1 MVVFPSVVT
10 KTYAKV
16 RRIPNDVVTEYL
28 TVMTGH
34 NVKEDKLSLE
44 SIIVYLEENHVP
56 LEVIFDCVA
65 YMTAALLETNY
76 DWGKSLMVVKE
87 IYRRGLLNLWKR
99 KDEEDEITEWI
110 TRMNTEI
117 SRATKVKRQTKK
129 TAAAAKKY
137 GINDNI
143 VRRYIAQLEHWEF
156 SQAQLGLEEIF
167 IALNKTYE
175 YANGI
180 HLIPYFTWL
189 LIITSDGGKFYPQ
202 KAKKILTKWT
212 REEL

>member
-1 MVVFPSVVT
+1 M
-10 KTYAKV
+10 
-16 RRIPNDVVTEYL
+16 
-28 TVMTGH
+28 
-34 NVKEDKLSLE
+34 
-44 SIIVYLEENHVP
+44 
-56 LEVIFDCVA
+56 
-65 YMTAALLETNY
+65 
-76 DWGKSLMVVKE
+76 
-87 IYRRGLLNLWKR
+87 NLWKR

-117 SRATKVKRQTKK
+117 SRATKVKGQTKK

-143 VRRYIAQLEHWEF
+143 VRRYIAQLEHWGI

-175 YANGI
+175 YAKGI